1 MILGAVGSTTA
12 LGSGWVEMAID
23 PTELETLRDALI
35 RARASG
41 VRVTQFEGKR
51 IDYSTDAEMAKAIAD
66 LEGRIARAASPR
78 PGSVAFATSKGM

>member
-1 MILGAVGSTTA
+1 
-12 LGSGWVEMAID
+12 MAID

-51 IDYSTDAEMAKAIAD
+51 VEYANDAEMAKAVAD
-66 LEGRIARAASPR
+66 LETRIHSASTPR
-78 PGSVAFATSKGM
+78 SGNITFSTSKGM

>member
-1 MILGAVGSTTA
+1 
-12 LGSGWVEMAID
+12 MAID

-51 IDYSTDAEMAKAIAD
+51 VEYATDGDIAKAIAD
-66 LEGRIARAASPR
+66 LETRIRNASAPR
-78 PGSVAFATSKGM
+78 SGSISFATSKGV